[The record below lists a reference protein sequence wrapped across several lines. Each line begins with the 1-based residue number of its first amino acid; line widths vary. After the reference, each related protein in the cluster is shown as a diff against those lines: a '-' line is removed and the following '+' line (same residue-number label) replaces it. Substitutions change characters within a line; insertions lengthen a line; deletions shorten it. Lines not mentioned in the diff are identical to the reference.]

1 MNDDDSIEEMTYRS
15 AYYVAQYIKLLH
27 NLTNERMRHFKCTHL
42 HTKHANAIMR
52 NKCIDRSTLLVS
64 FNFTFFLLLI
74 NEYERNNNNNNWK
87 SGIGF
92 VLSSSQHWTIINNYF
107 DTHTKKRSTVSK
119 DCTLIGTRNHN
130 EWTNRHETNLNLI
143 LFSVKLKPNKENIE
157 KLSLFLVRN
166 PILCVAPTSQERM
179 GNTIIRMIQ
188 IRNRNEAKS

>member
-1 MNDDDSIEEMTYRS
+1 MYTSSHQTRKRNNAKQMYW
-15 AYYVAQYIKLLH
+15 Q
-27 NLTNERMRHFKCTHL
+27 
-42 HTKHANAIMR
+42 KHAS
-52 NKCIDRSTLLVS
+52 CFLQ
-64 FNFTFFLLLI
+64 FHFFLLLI
-74 NEYERNNNNNNWK
+74 NEYERNNNNSNWK

-107 DTHTKKRSTVSK
+107 DTHTKRRSTVSK

-179 GNTIIRMIQ
+179 SNTIIRMIQ